1 MAAKPWSPSHIAAV
15 AAPFTDLRISGAVK
29 SQLVDLLVARL
40 DLAVPRMEQETLSQD
55 AERKTLDDPQR
66 TRLGYSRT
74 RGLMVE
80 RIEHV
85 DSVSAAAVTAACE
98 ELESYL
104 REVLRACETVCT
116 NHSMGTIKPRHLEEA
131 LSNIGQSLPTD
142 EVGDENGQGEFAAGE
157 NGNSASPVGDPLEG
171 LTGGGSG
178 VVTPATLRQMA
189 RSFAGMKVD
198 ADALE
203 ELILLYYDQAGDL
216 QHRFKNSLT
225 GGNPADSLPTLE
237 RLDELAKMGFLRR
250 ALKEA
255 GEIAEAA
262 KARSITIHHVLELD
276 L

>member
-85 DSVSAAAVTAACE
+85 ESVSAAAVTAACE

-131 LSNIGQSLPTD
+131 LANIGQSLPED
-142 EVGDENGQGEFAAGE
+142 DGDEEPTGGLVSDQLEA
-157 NGNSASPVGDPLEG
+157 DPLEE
-171 LTGGGSG
+171 LAGGGSG

-198 ADALE
+198 SDALE
-203 ELILLYYDQAGDL
+203 ELILLYYDEAGDL

-225 GGNPADSLPTLE
+225 GGNPADSMPTLE

-255 GEIAEAA
+255 GEIAKTAG
-262 KARSITIHHVLELD
+262 ARSITIQHVLELD
-276 L
+276 I